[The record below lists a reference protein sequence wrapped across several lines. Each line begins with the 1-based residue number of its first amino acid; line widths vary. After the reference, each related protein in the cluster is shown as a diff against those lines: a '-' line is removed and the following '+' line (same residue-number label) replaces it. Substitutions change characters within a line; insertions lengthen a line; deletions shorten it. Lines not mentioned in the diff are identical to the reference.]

1 MSKKKVKP
9 IIYRNLKKNE
19 VCAVI
24 LAGGLGTRLRSMVN
38 DRPKVM
44 AEIQGRPFLEWLV
57 ISLRQGGI
65 HRILLSIGYL
75 GQSIVDYFQD
85 GQAWGVSIDYSREP
99 VPLGTGGAL
108 RHCLPLLGEGPVLV
122 LNGDSSCGI
131 NFQNYL
137 TWFGTRDRMGALAL
151 AQVPQTNRFGQ
162 VEITD
167 EGEISRF
174 QEKASLSPSL
184 WINAGVYLFSPHL
197 LQTIPEGK
205 TVSLEREILPN
216 WVGRGLWGYP
226 CSGEFVDLG
235 TPEGYQETQKLFSTL
250 SFP

>member
-1 MSKKKVKP
+1 MS
-9 IIYRNLKKNE
+9 
-19 VCAVI
+19 AVI

-44 AEIQGRPFLEWLV
+44 AEIQGRPFIEWLI

-85 GQAWGVSIDYSREP
+85 GQAWGVSIDYSLEP
-99 VPLGTGGAL
+99 ASLGTGGAL
-108 RHCLPLLGEGPVLV
+108 RHCLPLLSEDPVLV
-122 LNGDSSCGI
+122 LNGDSYCGV

-137 TWFGTRDRMGALAL
+137 AWFGARDRMGALVL
-151 AQVPQTNRFGQ
+151 ARVPQSSRFGQ

-167 EGEISRF
+167 QGEIACF
-174 QEKASLSPSL
+174 QEKGSMTQSP
-184 WINAGVYLFSPHL
+184 WINAGVYLFSPRL
-197 LQTIPEGK
+197 LQTIPDGK
-205 TVSLEREILPN
+205 PVSLEREILPN